1 MDREDVVDNTHTHTH
16 THTMEYYLAIRKN
29 QILPFIVMWI
39 GLEGIILS
47 EIIQTETNIIYYY
60 LHVESNTATSQ

>member
-1 MDREDVVDNTHTHTH
+1 
-16 THTMEYYLAIRKN
+16 MEYYLAIRKN
-29 QILPFIVMWI
+29 EILPFTAMWI

-60 LHVESNTATSQ
+60 LYGESNTATSQ